1 MSDIALKYVN
11 SENIEQ
17 ALIAINELS
26 TALLVGAYS
35 STLPGLL
42 KGDGGTEEN
51 NAYDFLCEYYPMTS
65 AALHLISATSAIISE
80 SIINDEITIAAKGS
94 A

>member
-1 MSDIALKYVN
+1 MSNIALKYVDT
-11 SENIEQ
+11 ENIEQ
-17 ALIAINELS
+17 AIIAINELS

-42 KGDGGTEEN
+42 KGDGGKEEN
-51 NAYDFLCEYYPMTS
+51 NAYDFLCENYPLTT

-80 SIINDEITIAAKGS
+80 SIINGEITIAEKGS